1 MRLNLSI
8 FNPASDKY
16 HCIRQFREKL
26 SGGQRVAAVVAAIF
40 GSIVPVLGSTAAFRK
55 VVRHFQPE
63 IPEAWK
69 HEKFINFPSDR
80 TAAGLIF
87 DKELFIR
94 ALIRQGINPENCKF
108 KRIWTAQYGPGHNN
122 VFFNSFERKVYN
134 EEDEKL
140 FNDIPEEEN
149 LLLTVAFDV
158 DVEKALQIFKDS
170 RYRQVLTPDQLC
182 GRAPLPESFVKFMT
196 K

>member
-16 HCIRQFREKL
+16 HCIRQFKEKL

-69 HEKFINFPSDR
+69 HEKFVNFPSDPG
-80 TAAGLIF
+80 AAGLIF

-94 ALIRQGINPENCKF
+94 ALIRQGINPNNCKF
-108 KRIWTAQYGPGHNN
+108 KRIWSALYSPGNNN
-122 VFFNSFERKVYN
+122 VFFNSFERQCYTKKD
-134 EEDEKL
+134 EEL
-140 FNDIPEEEN
+140 FNSTPEEEN
-149 LLLTVAFDV
+149 LLLTVAHDA
-158 DVEKALQIFKDS
+158 DIEEALQRFKDS
-170 RYRQVLTPDQLC
+170 RYRQVLTFDQLC
-182 GRAPLPESFVKFMT
+182 GRARLPESFVKFMT